1 MDTFTPTPRDCSDC
15 CCVCPAP
22 NGFGPDGNR
31 TCVRFGPATWMFDPN
46 NSERIIAM
54 ASAVPEEPPPSYEVC
69 DYCENMVL
77 ETEMGNHECQE
88 ARDFL
93 AAVAREFL
101 EDEAGERDSDSEEE
115 ENVPPPGGS

>member
-1 MDTFTPTPRDCSDC
+1 
-15 CCVCPAP
+15 
-22 NGFGPDGNR
+22 
-31 TCVRFGPATWMFDPN
+31 MFDPN

-54 ASAVPEEPPPSYEVC
+54 ASAVPEEPPPPSYEVC